1 MLESTYFPS
10 KAKLFLS
17 FQMTQK
23 NGERNESEF
32 FPIVA
37 EAFPSK
43 KFRRYRIIPDP
54 RQTKQTE
61 SSGPQLVGYG
71 AFKEEVITRIK
82 TVFAKEASADSDDAP
97 PH

>member
-23 NGERNESEF
+23 MVREMSLNF
-32 FPIVA
+32 FLLLPK
-37 EAFPSK
+37 PSQAK